1 MLLSNESIDP
11 GSEVFGFNIN
21 IYYSYPYAIK
31 QLEHFILNNK
41 CSPIGMN
48 L

>member
-11 GSEVFGFNIN
+11 SSEVIGFNIN
-21 IYYSYPYAIK
+21 NPYAIK